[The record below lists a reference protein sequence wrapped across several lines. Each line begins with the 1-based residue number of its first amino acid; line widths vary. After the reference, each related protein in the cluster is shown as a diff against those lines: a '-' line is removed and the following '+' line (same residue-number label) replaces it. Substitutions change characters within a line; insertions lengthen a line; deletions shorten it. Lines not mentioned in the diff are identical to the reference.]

1 MPKPQL
7 KNIEEHL
14 QFLVGKRNPFIEPD
28 HLEKNR
34 LYIAQ
39 QFDGFNLSVTQ
50 EAVDFE
56 NSRSFKYHR
65 ETDWHSI
72 NTLCARRT
80 LRHQTRDPGSR

>member
-28 HLEKNR
+28 HLEKSR
-34 LYIAQ
+34 LYILQ

-56 NSRSFKYHR
+56 NSQPFNIIEKPTS
-65 ETDWHSI
+65 T
-72 NTLCARRT
+72 
-80 LRHQTRDPGSR
+80 